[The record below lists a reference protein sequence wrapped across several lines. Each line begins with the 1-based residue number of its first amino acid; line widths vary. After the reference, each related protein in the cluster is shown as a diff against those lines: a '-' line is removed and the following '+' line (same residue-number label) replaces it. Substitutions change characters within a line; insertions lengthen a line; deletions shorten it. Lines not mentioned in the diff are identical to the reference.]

1 MRFGIMIYYH
11 ALVDNTRVL
20 VCLGEALSV
29 KIVWMHTATLH
40 NAQAAHEVLA
50 DNQLWPMRAQLCQM
64 SGVSHMKYVCDRP
77 RYVKLTLRMI
87 RSRSMSF
94 SYSYEDLHNTHMIG

>member
-1 MRFGIMIYYH
+1 MLVNDAYVLCCCCTVHNVRIAWMRAG
-11 ALVDNTRVL
+11 
-20 VCLGEALSV
+20 SS
-29 KIVWMHTATLH
+29 
-40 NAQAAHEVLA
+40 HEVQA

-64 SGVSHMKYVCDRP
+64 SEVSHMKYVCDRP
-77 RYVKLTLRMI
+77 RYAKLTLRMI